1 MNSLSIVI
9 DNLHLILDYYD
20 KIKIYRANAESGPW
34 DTELTDVDTR
44 IDLIPE
50 KRVYY
55 FRDDTGTS
63 IHWYKTSYYHSI
75 TFDESELSSAR
86 LGGTEVEKI
95 GYSFHNYSPPADLW
109 GKVLTADDIRH
120 TFAWGIDMKAS
131 DVESSEV
138 TDEQLDFVVENA
150 LAEFEHHFN
159 IDIRKRVYKTRPADT
174 LVQSPE
180 WRAGVDYTDEEDP
193 YDFNPDTWRSYGFL
207 QLRHMPVISV
217 ESAKLYSAWDTKI
230 LDLDDWIR
238 IYKKAGQLSIYPK
251 GTTVFGTGYA
261 GTGLIAAWPQLFGRK
276 YPQGFRIDYTTGWKT
291 SDFVDKDLRN
301 AIGMLATLNLL
312 GWMGDGLMAG
322 FSSSSVS
329 LDGLSESFSSTQSAT
344 SAFFGARI
352 LSYIKQLEK
361 FSKTNRLKYGNIAL
375 GMIG

>member
-1 MNSLSIVI
+1 M
-9 DNLHLILDYYD
+9 
-20 KIKIYRANAESGPW
+20 EG
-34 DTELTDVDTR
+34 
-44 IDLIPE
+44 
-50 KRVYY
+50 
-55 FRDDTGTS
+55 
-63 IHWYKTSYYHSI
+63 
-75 TFDESELSSAR
+75 
-86 LGGTEVEKI
+86 KI
-95 GYSFHNYSPPADLW
+95 GYSFKNYEAPPGEW
-109 GKVLTADDIRH
+109 GKALTADDIRH
-120 TFAWGIDMKAS
+120 TFVWGVDMKAS

-159 IDIRKRVYKTRPADT
+159 IDIRKRIYKTRPLAT

-180 WRAGVDYTDEEDP
+180 WREGVDYTNEEDP
-193 YDFNPDTWRSYGFL
+193 YDFDPSTWRNYGFL
-207 QLRHMPVISV
+207 QLRHMPIISV
-217 ESAKLYSAWDTKI
+217 ESAKLYSAWDSKI

-251 GTTVFGTGYA
+251 GSTLFGTGYA
-261 GTGLIAAWPQLFGRK
+261 GTGLIAAWPQLFSRK

-291 SDFVDKDLRN
+291 SDFLDRDLRN

-344 SAFFGARI
+344 SAYFGARI

-361 FSKTNRLKYGNIAL
+361 FCKTNRLKYGNIPL